1 LADNIERLKEL
12 DSEIQRLS
20 HIAAL
25 LSWDQETYM
34 PKGAIEER
42 SEQKA
47 LLEGMIHERVTSP
60 QMAEIFSKLGLSGSK
75 AALPGLTVTGTDQAF
90 LREAYRRYRLQSK
103 LPTELVKKIAKE
115 TSLALAKWAEAR
127 EKADFTIFSGNLE
140 TILSL
145 VREKADALGY
155 EEHIYDPLLDEFEP
169 WMKTKELQEVFQNVR
184 QGLTALLSRITASGT
199 IVESGFLKREYP
211 VDQQRQ
217 LSQSVL
223 KSIGY
228 DFKYGRLDLSAH
240 PFTITLGSTDVRL
253 TTRYDRNF
261 FPKGLFGTIHEG
273 GHGLYEL
280 GIAPE
285 LHGSLL
291 ADGTSMGIH
300 ESQSRLWENFIGRSM
315 IFWRWFYPQV
325 KGLFPAALAD
335 IDLDTF
341 YRGINRVEPSFI
353 RVEADE
359 VTYNLHIIL
368 RFNLERALVSGD
380 LKVKDLPE
388 AWNQESRELLGI
400 TPPDVS
406 LGVLQDIHWSMGGI
420 GYFPT
425 YALGNLYA
433 AQFFKT
439 LKQELPRAEA
449 EVEQGNFSAI
459 LAWLREKIHSPGKV
473 YSAGELCTRV
483 TGESLNPDYYLQYL
497 EEKYSAIYGF

>member
-34 PKGAIEER
+34 PEGAIEER
-42 SEQKA
+42 AEQKA

-60 QMAEIFSKLGLSGSK
+60 EMAEIFSNPDFSDSK
-75 AALPGLTVTGTDQAF
+75 TALPGLTGTDQAF

-103 LPTELVKKIAKE
+103 LSTVLVRRIAKE

-140 TILSL
+140 TILML

-169 WMKTKELQEVFQNVR
+169 WMKTKELRELFQNM
-184 QGLTALLSRITASGT
+184 QKGLTALLSRITASGT
-199 IVESGFLKREYP
+199 KVESGFLKREYP
-211 VDQQRQ
+211 VDKQRQ
-217 LSQSVL
+217 LSLSVL
-223 KSIGY
+223 KSMGY

-280 GIAPE
+280 GISPE

-300 ESQSRLWENFIGRSM
+300 ESQSRLWENFIGRSRP
-315 IFWRWFYPQV
+315 FWRWFYPQV
-325 KGLFPAALAD
+325 KELFPAALAD

-341 YRGINRVEPSFI
+341 YRGINVVEPSFI

-380 LKVKDLPE
+380 LRVKDLPE

-439 LKQELPRAEA
+439 LKKELPRVAA
-449 EVEQGNFSAI
+449 EVEQGNFIAI
-459 LAWLREKIHSPGKV
+459 LTWLREKIHSPGKV
-473 YSAGELCTRV
+473 YTAGELCTRV
-483 TGESLNPDYYLQYL
+483 TGEALNPDYYLQYL
-497 EEKYSAIYGF
+497 EEKYSAIYRF